1 MRKSGPMTTNE
12 MLNRIRVLIEEEL
25 GEYQLFSELPA
36 AEIDLIADR
45 LTRAIAPVVASESVD
60 ANQRAA

>member
-1 MRKSGPMTTNE
+1 MTTNE

-60 ANQRAA
+60 ASQRAA

>member
-1 MRKSGPMTTNE
+1 MTTND

-25 GEYQLFSELPA
+25 GEFQLFSELPA

-45 LTRAIAPVVASESVD
+45 LTRAIAPVVAAD
-60 ANQRAA
+60 ATEAGQRAA

>member
-1 MRKSGPMTTNE
+1 MTTNE

-25 GEYQLFSELPA
+25 GEHQLFSELPA

-45 LTRAIAPVVASESVD
+45 LTRAIAPVVAAEATEVD
-60 ANQRAA
+60 QRAA

>member
-1 MRKSGPMTTNE
+1 MTTND

-25 GEYQLFSELPA
+25 GEFQLFSELPA

-60 ANQRAA
+60 ADQRAA